1 MDASALTPGQF
12 IKAADLGV
20 SMPKNPTL
28 TIKSAAIEEMASL
41 KPGSAEKTVEKGVIF
56 FEETKRGWVMN
67 KTNVEC
73 LKALFGART
82 EGWIGKRVTLKTEPT
97 NTGPGIRVLGS
108 PDISTNVVAIVRLP
122 RKKPITMVLQPTGGK
137 AKPRSQRPEDVAF
150 RAAIKAE
157 IDAGSGQDEVMLLL
171 GGRLSDDVP
180 EAERAEFLEK
190 VKALRAPPPAPELP
204 PEVSEDLF

>member
-1 MDASALTPGQF
+1 
-12 IKAADLGV
+12 
-20 SMPKNPTL
+20 
-28 TIKSAAIEEMASL
+28 
-41 KPGSAEKTVEKGVIF
+41 
-56 FEETKRGWVMN
+56 
-67 KTNVEC
+67 
-73 LKALFGART
+73 
-82 EGWIGKRVTLKTEPT
+82 
-97 NTGPGIRVLGS
+97 
-108 PDISTNVVAIVRLP
+108 
-122 RKKPITMVLQPTGGK
+122 MVLLPTGGK
-137 AKPRSQRPEDVAF
+137 AKPRSQRPEDIAF

>member
-82 EGWIGKRVTLKTEPT
+82 EGWTGKRVTLKTEAT